1 MQRTLK
7 KIAELV
13 GGQLHGPDHHNGPE
27 VPIAD
32 IVIRGTGTLSSARQ
46 GEITFADS
54 PKAIEKLERSP
65 AAAVIVPGDLKSS
78 DRPYIQ
84 VEDVRESFAKV
95 VSMFRPPRASIRVG
109 ISPAAHVA
117 SNARIAADVDIHAG
131 ATIGDDVEIGAG
143 TTIHANVT
151 IMAGCRI
158 AENVTIFPGAVLYE
172 DTIVGA
178 RSILHANVVIGA
190 YGFGYDTVA
199 DGTHHLGAQLGY
211 VEIESDVEIG
221 AASTVDRGSYGAT
234 TIGSGTKID
243 NQVQIAHNCRIG
255 RNNILCAQVGIAGSS
270 TTGDYVVMAG
280 QVGVPDHCHIGDQV
294 TVGAKSGVMRDVP
307 SGQTMLGIPATPE
320 RTQMQLLAALQ
331 RLPEMRKQV
340 RAMQRTVD
348 AHEAQLNPEE
358 TRDAA

>member
-7 KIAELV
+7 QIAEMV
-13 GGQLHGPDHHNGPE
+13 GGTLCGPDQPDGAETPLSD
-27 VPIAD
+27 V
-32 IVIRGTGTLSSARQ
+32 VIRGTGTLSSARQ

-54 PKAIEKLERSP
+54 PKALEKLERSP
-65 AAAVIVPGDLKSS
+65 AEAVIVPQDLTVT
-78 DRPYIQ
+78 DRPSVQ
-84 VEDVRESFAKV
+84 VDDVREAFAKV
-95 VSMFRPPRASIRVG
+95 VSTFRPPRAAQRIG
-109 ISPAAHVA
+109 ISPAANV
-117 SNARIAADVDIHAG
+117 SSSARIAEDVDIHPG
-131 ATIGDDVEIGAG
+131 AAIGDDVEIGAG

-172 DTIVGA
+172 DTMVGA
-178 RSILHANVVIGA
+178 RCILHANVVIGA
-190 YGFGYDTVA
+190 YGFGYDTV
-199 DGTHHLGAQLGY
+199 DGAHQLGAQLGY

-221 AASTVDRGSYGAT
+221 SASTVDRGSYGAT

-280 QVGVPDHCHIGDQV
+280 QVGIPDHCHIGDQV
-294 TVGAKSGVMRDVP
+294 TIGAKSGVMRDVP

-320 RTQMQLLAALQ
+320 RMQMQLLAALQ

-340 RAMQRTVD
+340 RAMQRTLD
-348 AHEAQLNPEE
+348 AHDARLNSGEK
-358 TRDAA
+358 RDAA